1 MQPPI
6 KENFEEVVE
15 EVQSAPIP
23 VNQDL
28 NDDSYDGVFG
38 RVVEEG
44 TEVLAFYK
52 SFRDPSLFGNAGSTK
67 RPRLIE
73 STIRIRMILS
83 KTRGSTLSTYL
94 RIKNCPVF
102 GSTG

>member
-38 RVVEEG
+38 RVVEE
-44 TEVLAFYK
+44 
-52 SFRDPSLFGNAGSTK
+52 
-67 RPRLIE
+67 
-73 STIRIRMILS
+73 
-83 KTRGSTLSTYL
+83 
-94 RIKNCPVF
+94 
-102 GSTG
+102 